1 MKQKRLFICLLI
13 CVVLLTSCSSTS
25 WDCSLLSGSNA
36 IATSQLAI
44 PIAEEATYWNA
55 GYFESATA
63 DSEKTIYFD
72 GQSYTGSYV
81 YSICPPGCGIIMDYY
96 HPQDPITSGCAEF
109 CIDSSTGDLLSI
121 DFITSAFYDKH
132 TNTSTPVQTEAAL
145 QKIAE
150 QWASFY
156 INPDEYTVRLSRK
169 DDLTDPKMALFTF
182 EFVKVVNGID
192 TTDRLLV
199 LLSDRGELGYI
210 TPQQLDWVEKS
221 IGQLNQFSKTNPSK
235 LIENTIGLK
244 SAKVEQQRYGITPDG
259 EVVLLVSCVVES
271 KTGATELISMVI
283 KKES

>member
-1 MKQKRLFICLLI
+1 MKQKRLIICLLI
-13 CVVLLTSCSSTS
+13 CVVLMTSCSSTS
-25 WDCSLLSGSNA
+25 WDCTLFSNSNA
-36 IATSQLAI
+36 IAISQLAI

-63 DSEKTIYFD
+63 DSEKTIFFD
-72 GQSYTGSYV
+72 GQTYTGSYV

-96 HPQDPITSGCAEF
+96 HPQDPIASGCAEF
-109 CIDSSTGDLLSI
+109 CVDSSTGALLSI

-132 TNTSTPVQTEAAL
+132 ANTSTPTQTEAAL

-150 QWASFY
+150 QWASLY
-156 INPDEYTVRLSRK
+156 IDSDEYTVRLSRK
-169 DDLTDPKMALFTF
+169 DDLTDPQMTLYTF
-182 EFVKVVNGID
+182 EFVKVVNGVD

-210 TPQQLDWVEKS
+210 TPQQLGWVEEN
-221 IGQLNQFSKTNPSK
+221 IDQLNDFSKINPSK
-235 LIENTIGLK
+235 LIETTMGLK
-244 SAKVEQQRYGITPDG
+244 SANVEEQWYGITPDS
-259 EVVLLVSCVVES
+259 EVVLLVNCVVES